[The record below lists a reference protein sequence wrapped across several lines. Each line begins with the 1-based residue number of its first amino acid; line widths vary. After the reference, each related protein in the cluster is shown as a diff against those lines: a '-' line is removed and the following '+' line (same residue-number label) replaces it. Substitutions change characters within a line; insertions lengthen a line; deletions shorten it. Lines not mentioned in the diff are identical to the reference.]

1 MPRIPLSK
9 KTRIALYFLRIY
21 IIALVV
27 LIFVKFFRAF

>member
-9 KTRIALYFLRIY
+9 KTQIALTFLRIY
-21 IIALVV
+21 IITLVV

>member
-9 KTRIALYFLRIY
+9 KTRFVLAFFRIY

>member
-1 MPRIPLSK
+1 MARIPLSK
-9 KTRIALYFLRIY
+9 TTRFALAFLRIY